1 MKQTGRNDPC
11 PCGSTKKYKHCCL
24 GKNQGQA
31 GTPASVVD
39 TLQTEFQVAVE
50 HHQCGRLPQ
59 AEAIY
64 RKILQSAPD
73 HADTLHL
80 LGVISTQQGKAE
92 LAIPLIEKAIS
103 INPAEPMYHGNLGN
117 ALEERGRLD
126 AAAVA
131 YRQALRLNPE
141 FAEARY
147 NLGILLGKQGE
158 LDEAIACYRRV
169 LSLNPHFAGAH
180 NNLGNALREQGRL
193 DEAAACYRQALRINP
208 EFANAHNNLGTT
220 LKEQGR
226 RDEAIACYHQALRL
240 NPEQADVHNNLG
252 MALGEQG
259 QLDEA
264 VSCYRRALALNPDL
278 TDALCNLGTAL
289 KEQGRLDEAVSCY
302 LKALRLGESAEA
314 KAGFARCVKE
324 IHFASVDNE
333 LHRFVV
339 RAISE
344 AWIRP
349 NELSMLAVHLLSLN
363 QPVRECVDRAA
374 NAWPERLSRQALFGE
389 SGLEAV
395 ADDPLLQATLKKMP
409 MTSVAFERFLTLTRH
424 VMLDAALSIESP
436 GGTGAAD
443 CDEREGRVLS
453 FYCALARQCF
463 INEYVFAHTDAE
475 RANVGMLR
483 EKIVSGLAAGAS
495 FPALWL
501 VALAAYSSLDS
512 LPSADSLLRPTWP
525 GAVAALLEQQI
536 SEPEKERC
544 YRSGIPRLTGFDD
557 GVSRLVQEQYEENP
571 YPRWVSAPIAAK
583 ASTLD
588 TFLYRL
594 FPRSSFRPLG
604 KNGKVDILIAGCG
617 TGQQP
622 IETARLFLG
631 GKVLAVDLSLTSLC
645 YASRK
650 TDELGLKNIE
660 YAQADIMKLGTIGRT
675 FDLIESV
682 GVLHHLADPV
692 AGWRVLLGLLRPG
705 GFMRLGFYSE
715 LARQAVV
722 AARSDIARRGY
733 AANAVDIRQFRQD
746 LMAQENKGRYE
757 KILSSLD
764 FYGMSDCRDLLFH
777 VQEHRYS
784 LLQLKEII
792 EMLGLDFIGFTLEAS
807 TSRRY
812 LACFPEDQAKTDLLN
827 WHRFETANPD
837 TFAAMYQFWVQ
848 KPC

>member
-1 MKQTGRNDPC
+1 MKKIGRNDPC
-11 PCGSTKKYKHCCL
+11 PCGSGKKYKYCCF
-24 GKNQGQA
+24 GKNRGQA
-31 GTPASVVD
+31 ETTPSIVG
-39 TLQTEFQVAVE
+39 TLQTEFQEAVE

-80 LGVISTQQGKAE
+80 LGVISTQQGNPS
-92 LAIPLIEKAIS
+92 LAITLIDKAIS
-103 INPAEPMYHGNLGN
+103 INPSEPMFHSNLGN
-117 ALEERGRLD
+117 ALEEQGKLAE
-126 AAAVA
+126 AAIA
-131 YRQALRLNPE
+131 YRQALRLNPD
-141 FAEARY
+141 FADACY

-169 LSLNPHFAGAH
+169 LSLNPDFAGAH
-180 NNLGNALREQGRL
+180 NNLGNVLRERSRL
-193 DEAAACYRQALRINP
+193 DEATACYRQALRINP
-208 EFANAHNNLGTT
+208 NFADAHNNLGNA

-226 RDEAIACYHQALRL
+226 LDEAIGCYHQALRV
-240 NPEQADVHNNLG
+240 NPNLADACNNLG

-259 QLDEA
+259 RLDEA
-264 VSCYRRALALNPDL
+264 ASCYRQALRLNPDL
-278 TDALCNLGTAL
+278 ADALCNLGIAL
-289 KEQGRLDEAVSCY
+289 KEQGRLDEAVSSY
-302 LKALRLGESAEA
+302 LKALRLGESTEA

-349 NELSMLAVHLLSLN
+349 NELSTLAIHLVSLN
-363 QPVRECVDRAA
+363 QPVRECVERAA
-374 NAWPERLSRQALFGE
+374 NAWPARLSRQALFGE
-389 SGLEAV
+389 FGLDAV

-409 MTSVAFERFLTLTRH
+409 VTSVAFERFLTLTRR
-424 VMLDAALSIESP
+424 VMLDAALGIENP
-436 GGTGAAD
+436 GGMGVAG
-443 CDEREGRVLS
+443 DERENRVLS

-463 INEYVFAHTDAE
+463 INEYVYASTDAE
-475 RANVGMLR
+475 RANVGVLR
-483 EKIVSGLAAGAS
+483 GKLISCLTAGTPL
-495 FPALWL
+495 PALWL

-512 LPSADSLLRPTWP
+512 LPATDSLLRLTWP
-525 GAVAALLEQQI
+525 DAVAALLEQQI
-536 SEPEKERC
+536 TEPEKERR

-557 GVSRLVQEQYEENP
+557 DVSRLVQEQYEENP

-583 ASTLD
+583 ASAVD
-588 TFLYRL
+588 TFFYRL

-604 KNGKVDILIAGCG
+604 KNGEIDILIAGCG
-617 TGQQP
+617 TGQQS
-622 IETARLFLG
+622 IETARQFLG
-631 GKVLAVDLSLTSLC
+631 GKVLAIDLSLTSLC

-660 YAQADIMKLGTIGRT
+660 YAQADIMKLGTIERT

-715 LARQAVV
+715 LARQDVV

-733 AANAVDIRQFRQD
+733 DASAVDIRQFRQD
-746 LMAQENKGRYE
+746 LMAQENGGRYE

-784 LLQLKEII
+784 LLQLKEIL

-807 TSRRY
+807 TSRQY
-812 LACFPEDQAKTDLLN
+812 LACFPDDRAKTDLLN